1 MGTPA
6 VTPEVPRA
14 PSPGPVACGPAGDQ
28 GGRQVADAAIQN
40 FSIVLGGPAYDFLH
54 RKGLLRFSL
63 PNILRRITLLVAL
76 TWLPLL
82 LLSLRNGLAFGHEAR
97 IPLLYDFATY
107 GRLLLCLPLLVVA
120 EIVIDPAIRLSVS
133 QFVRAGIVHGDV
145 LPQFDR
151 VLTRIQK
158 LRDSKIPEFLLLGLA
173 SFPVFLF
180 EHEWTAGAVSSW
192 HTTANGLTPAGLW
205 YAFFSA
211 PLLRFIIFRWAFRYF
226 VWSALLRRICRLDL
240 VLMPTHPDRAAGLNF
255 LSITQQRFGI
265 LFCALG
271 FSFAGRMANS
281 LVFEGAKIQSFQS
294 LMIGFV
300 VLSLIISLLP
310 LALMTPKLIM
320 VRWQGLLEYG
330 RLATVYTQDFDRK
343 WVHRTTAP
351 TEPLLGTS
359 DIQSL
364 ADMGNSFSYVNAMLI
379 APINKALVLQLAAQ
393 AALPLLPV
401 ILIGTPAPELIKAV
415 VKMVA

>member
-6 VTPEVPRA
+6 ITPEVPRT
-14 PSPGPVACGPAGDQ
+14 PSPGPVACPPAADQ
-28 GGRQVADAAIQN
+28 DRRDVADAAIQN
-40 FSIVLGGPAYDFLH
+40 FSIVMGGPAYDLLL
-54 RKGLLRFSL
+54 RMGLLRFSL
-63 PNILRRITLLVAL
+63 PNVLRRIAVLVAL

-82 LLSLRNGLAFGHEAR
+82 LLSLRDGLAFGQEVR
-97 IPLLYDFATY
+97 IPLLYDLATY
-107 GRLLLCLPLLVVA
+107 GRLLLCLPLLIVA
-120 EIVIDPAIRLSVS
+120 EIVIDPAIRLSVN
-133 QFVRAGIVHGDV
+133 QFVQAGIVQNDV
-145 LPQFDR
+145 LPKFDS
-151 VLTRIQK
+151 VLMRIQK

-173 SFPVFLF
+173 FFPVFLF

-192 HTTANGLTPAGLW
+192 HTIAKGLTPAGWW

-211 PLLRFIIFRWAFRYF
+211 PLLRFIVYRWAFRYF

-300 VLSLIISLLP
+300 VMSLIVSLLP
-310 LALMTPKLIM
+310 LALMTPKLMM
-320 VRWQGLLEYG
+320 VRWKGLLEYG
-330 RLATVYTQDFDRK
+330 RLANTYTQDFDRK

-351 TEPLLGTS
+351 AEPLLGTS

-364 ADMGNSFSYVNAMLI
+364 ADMGNSFSFVNAMLI

-415 VKMVA
+415 IKMVA

>member
-1 MGTPA
+1 VPCPPA
-6 VTPEVPRA
+6 A
-14 PSPGPVACGPAGDQ
+14 DQ
-28 GGRQVADAAIQN
+28 GRRDVEDAAIQN
-40 FSIVLGGPAYDFLH
+40 FSIVLGGPAYDFLF
-54 RKGLLRFSL
+54 RIGLLRFSL
-63 PNILRRITLLVAL
+63 PNVLRRIAILVGLA
-76 TWLPLL
+76 WLPLL
-82 LLSLRNGLAFGHEAR
+82 VLSLRDGLAFGHQVR
-97 IPLLYDFATY
+97 IPLLYDFSTY
-107 GRLLLCLPLLVVA
+107 GRLLLCLPLLIVA

-133 QFVRAGIVHGDV
+133 QFVRAGIVQDDV
-145 LPQFDR
+145 LPKFDS
-151 VLTRIQK
+151 VLMRIQK

-173 SFPVFLF
+173 FFPVFLF
-180 EHEWTAGAVSSW
+180 EHEWTAGALSSW
-192 HTTANGLTPAGLW
+192 HTSAKGLTPAGW
-205 YAFFSA
+205 WFAVFSA
-211 PLLRFIIFRWAFRYF
+211 PLLRFIILRWAFRYF

-281 LVFEGAKIQSFQS
+281 LVFEKATIESFQS

-300 VLSLIISLLP
+300 VLSLIVSLLP
-310 LALMTPKLIM
+310 LALMTPKLMM
-320 VRWQGLLEYG
+320 VRWKGLLEYG
-330 RLATVYTQDFDRK
+330 TLANAYTQAFDRK

-351 TEPLLGTS
+351 AEPLLGTS

-364 ADMGNSFSYVNAMLI
+364 ADMGNSFSFVNAMII
-379 APINKALVLQLAAQ
+379 APINKALVLQLTAQ

-415 VKMVA
+415 IKMVA

>member
-6 VTPEVPRA
+6 TTPDVPRA
-14 PSPGPVACGPAGDQ
+14 SSPGPVPCPPAADQ
-28 GGRQVADAAIQN
+28 GRRDVEDAAIQN
-40 FSIVLGGPAYDFLH
+40 FSIVLGGPAYDFLF
-54 RKGLLRFSL
+54 RIGLLRFSL
-63 PNILRRITLLVAL
+63 PNVLRRIAILVGLA
-76 TWLPLL
+76 WLPLL
-82 LLSLRNGLAFGHEAR
+82 VLSLRDGLAFGHQVR
-97 IPLLYDFATY
+97 IPLLYDFSTY
-107 GRLLLCLPLLVVA
+107 GRLLLCLPLLIVA
-120 EIVIDPAIRLSVS
+120 EIVIDLAIRLSVS
-133 QFVRAGIVHGDV
+133 QFVRAGIVQDDV
-145 LPQFDR
+145 LPKFDS
-151 VLTRIQK
+151 VLMRIQK

-173 SFPVFLF
+173 FFPVFLF
-180 EHEWTAGAVSSW
+180 EHEWTAGALSSW
-192 HTTANGLTPAGLW
+192 HTSAKGLTPAGW
-205 YAFFSA
+205 WFAVFSA
-211 PLLRFIIFRWAFRYF
+211 PLLRFIILRWAFRYF

-281 LVFEGAKIQSFQS
+281 LVFEKATIESFQS

-300 VLSLIISLLP
+300 VLSLIVSLLP
-310 LALMTPKLIM
+310 LALMTPKLMM
-320 VRWQGLLEYG
+320 VRWKGLLEYG
-330 RLATVYTQDFDRK
+330 TLANAYTQAFDRK

-351 TEPLLGTS
+351 AEPLLGTS

-364 ADMGNSFSYVNAMLI
+364 ADMGNSFSFVNAMII
-379 APINKALVLQLAAQ
+379 APINKALVLQLTAQ

-415 VKMVA
+415 IKMVA

>member
-6 VTPEVPRA
+6 TTPDVPRA
-14 PSPGPVACGPAGDQ
+14 SSPGPVPSPPPADQ
-28 GGRQVADAAIQN
+28 GRRDIEDAAIQN
-40 FSIVLGGPAYDFLH
+40 FSIVLGGPAYDFLF
-54 RKGLLRFSL
+54 RIGLLRFSL
-63 PNILRRITLLVAL
+63 PNVLRRIAILVGLA
-76 TWLPLL
+76 WLPLL
-82 LLSLRNGLAFGHEAR
+82 VLSLRDGLAFGHQVR
-97 IPLLYDFATY
+97 IPLLYDFSTY
-107 GRLLLCLPLLVVA
+107 GRLLLCLPLLIVA

-133 QFVRAGIVHGDV
+133 QFVRAGIVQDDV
-145 LPQFDR
+145 LPKFDS
-151 VLTRIQK
+151 VLMRIQK

-173 SFPVFLF
+173 FFPVFLF
-180 EHEWTAGAVSSW
+180 EHEWTAGALSSW
-192 HTTANGLTPAGLW
+192 HTTAKGLTPAGW
-205 YAFFSA
+205 WFAVFSA
-211 PLLRFIIFRWAFRYF
+211 PLLRFVILRWAFRYF
-226 VWSALLRRICRLDL
+226 VWCALLRRICRLDL

-281 LVFEGAKIQSFQS
+281 LVFEKATIESFQS

-300 VLSLIISLLP
+300 VLSLIVSLLP
-310 LALMTPKLIM
+310 LALMTPKLMM
-320 VRWQGLLEYG
+320 VRWKGLLEYG
-330 RLATVYTQDFDRK
+330 TLANAYTQAFDRK

-351 TEPLLGTS
+351 AEPLLGTS

-364 ADMGNSFSYVNAMLI
+364 ADMGNSFTFVNAMII
-379 APINKALVLQLAAQ
+379 APINKALVLQLTAQ

-415 VKMVA
+415 IKMVA

>member
-6 VTPEVPRA
+6 VSPEVPLT
-14 PSPGPVACGPAGDQ
+14 PSPGPVACPPAADQ
-28 GGRQVADAAIQN
+28 GRRDVADAAIQN
-40 FSIVLGGPAYDFLH
+40 FSIVLGGPAYDLLL
-54 RKGLLRFSL
+54 RMGLLRFTL
-63 PNILRRITLLVAL
+63 PNVLRRIVLLVAL

-82 LLSLRNGLAFGHEAR
+82 LLSLRDGLAFGHEVR
-97 IPLLYDFATY
+97 IPLLYDLATY
-107 GRLLLCLPLLVVA
+107 GRLLLCLPLLIVA

-133 QFVRAGIVHGDV
+133 QFVQAGIVQNDV
-145 LPQFDR
+145 LPKFDG
-151 VLTRIQK
+151 VLMRIQK

-173 SFPVFLF
+173 FFPVFLF

-192 HTTANGLTPAGLW
+192 HTTAKGLTPAGWW

-211 PLLRFIIFRWAFRYF
+211 PLLRFIIYRWAFRYF

-281 LVFEGAKIQSFQS
+281 LVFEGAKIESFQS

-300 VLSLIISLLP
+300 VMSLIVSLLP
-310 LALMTPKLIM
+310 LALMTPKLMM
-320 VRWQGLLEYG
+320 VRWKGLLEYG
-330 RLATVYTQDFDRK
+330 RLANAYTQDFDRK

-351 TEPLLGTS
+351 AEPLLGTS

-364 ADMGNSFSYVNAMLI
+364 ADMGNSFSFVNAMMI
-379 APINKALVLQLAAQ
+379 APINKGLVLQLAAQ

-415 VKMVA
+415 IKMVA